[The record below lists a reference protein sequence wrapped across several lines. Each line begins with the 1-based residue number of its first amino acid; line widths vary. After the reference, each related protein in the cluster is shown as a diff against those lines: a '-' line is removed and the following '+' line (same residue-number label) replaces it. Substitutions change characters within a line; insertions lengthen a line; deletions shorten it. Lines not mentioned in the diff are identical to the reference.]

1 MTIDLRVGAIALAV
15 LAVGALTSRADEV
28 PTPTAPAAGSAVI
41 PLPVQ
46 DSGSAGSAAPT
57 APEPP
62 VADEKPKASYTLT
75 GSIQLDYLAVPTAAN
90 ARAITLDG
98 ATAELSLRM
107 TKDFTRNTSATL
119 KVCFAC
125 HGFEAAMGFVEV
137 RAADELHVRIGR
149 LTPSFGSF
157 PQRHDPANHTTS
169 DKPLPYDMGRM
180 LRRNEWDEGILPA
193 PWVDN
198 GLEIGG
204 THFWSGGQLDYAA
217 FAVSG
222 PKGSPDAA
230 DFDFTLSRAPE
241 QYYVDNNSE
250 PVLGAR
256 VALAVDLSED
266 LAMTLG
272 ASMMAGHYDPARELG
287 FAIVGADAV
296 FRLGRSYLRA
306 EYLIRRTEMSLGDDP
321 ATRFKYGRSADGSF
335 DNFFVK
341 EGFYLEGEVPLG
353 PLTVL
358 ARWDG
363 LRRIGNVLATSG
375 LSSSSKVLRYTGG
388 LGLRLMSKLQLKA
401 SVELYQFDD
410 FANELAAHL
419 GVATPF

>member
-1 MTIDLRVGAIALAV
+1 
-15 LAVGALTSRADEV
+15 
-28 PTPTAPAAGSAVI
+28 
-41 PLPVQ
+41 
-46 DSGSAGSAAPT
+46 
-57 APEPP
+57 
-62 VADEKPKASYTLT
+62 
-75 GSIQLDYLAVPTAAN
+75 
-90 ARAITLDG
+90 
-98 ATAELSLRM
+98 
-107 TKDFTRNTSATL
+107 
-119 KVCFAC
+119 
-125 HGFEAAMGFVEV
+125 MGFVEL

-157 PQRHDPANHTTS
+157 PQRHDPANHMTS

-198 GLEIGG
+198 GLELGG
-204 THFWSGGQLDYAA
+204 THFWAGGQLDYAA

-250 PVLGAR
+250 PAFGGRIALGLDVSDE
-256 VALAVDLSED
+256 VAL
-266 LAMTLG
+266 TLG
-272 ASMMAGHYDPARELG
+272 ASMMAGHYDPARTLG

-296 FRLGRSYLRA
+296 LRLGRNYLRA

-321 ATRFKYGRSADGSF
+321 ATRFKYGPSAGGGF
-335 DNFFVK
+335 DDFFVK
-341 EGFYLEGEVPLG
+341 EGFYIESEIPIG

-363 LRRIGNVLATSG
+363 LRRLGNVLATSG

-388 LGLRLMSKLQLKA
+388 VGVRLMSKLQLKA

-410 FANELAAHL
+410 FANEIATHL